1 MDRIGHR
8 AYVIGRLMTWPG
20 PGRFSSDSYVNMSIS
35 LSLFDK
41 KALFLRQESLI
52 LPKNT
57 RPTNFQ
63 NESLIGIDRFSL
75 SIMGVEITALFQFGE
90 SKLEYN
96 ANGKLLPREKGWSV

>member
-1 MDRIGHR
+1 
-8 AYVIGRLMTWPG
+8 MTWPG
-20 PGRFSSDSYVNMSIS
+20 PGRISSDSYVNMSIS

-96 ANGKLLPREKGWSV
+96 ANGKLLPREKGLVRLTK